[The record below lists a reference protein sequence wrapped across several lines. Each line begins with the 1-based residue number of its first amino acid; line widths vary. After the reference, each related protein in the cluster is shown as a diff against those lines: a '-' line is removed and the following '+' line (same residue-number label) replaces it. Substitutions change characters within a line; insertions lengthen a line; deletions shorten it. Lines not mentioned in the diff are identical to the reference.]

1 MPDFLVR
8 SVRSICVWVQH
19 SYCYGVVFADGILF
33 NMDGVTAWCS
43 EQIICEAMARKK
55 VNMLNDAISIAEKER
70 VADALLVMKKRS
82 KTYKPVPKFKGGCKD
97 C

>member
-1 MPDFLVR
+1 
-8 SVRSICVWVQH
+8 
-19 SYCYGVVFADGILF
+19 
-33 NMDGVTAWCS
+33 
-43 EQIICEAMARKK
+43 MARKK

-70 VADALLVMKKRS
+70 IADAFLVMKKRS